1 MQSPPSETRAA
12 PPAPRFSARLRN
24 YRGVAHFRSAVSF
37 RGSNVKPNDP
47 HAGHGGCGGG
57 PQSGT
62 ASHLR
67 AKDFQM
73 ILCEGTAGN
82 SLHIGKAHSHK
93 ISEKNCSEAGPQH
106 SCPANNSKPA
116 LPRAFYLLCYLS
128 QLLAGIFDVC
138 LRFVG
143 ARRRAPMPSHRCR
156 HTASSSAPPLRLPK
170 MQGAPPAPRFSALLR
185 NYRGVAHFRSAVSFR
200 GSTGRQNKIKARV
213 AAGFSSFVLFRAI
226 TCGDS

>member
-1 MQSPPSETRAA
+1 MPSHRCRHTASSSAPPLRLSKMQGA
-12 PPAPRFSARLRN
+12 PPAPRFSALFRN

-93 ISEKNCSEAGPQH
+93 SARKNCSRALSSRLSATLISYVTDLYGM
-106 SCPANNSKPA
+106 ASKPHRYAEMTTLPARAHTRAERRGKTPYSAA
-116 LPRAFYLLCYLS
+116 L
-128 QLLAGIFDVC
+128 
-138 LRFVG
+138 
-143 ARRRAPMPSHRCR
+143 
-156 HTASSSAPPLRLPK
+156 SA
-170 MQGAPPAPRFSALLR
+170 A
-185 NYRGVAHFRSAVSFR
+185 AVS
-200 GSTGRQNKIKARV
+200 
-213 AAGFSSFVLFRAI
+213 AAAA
-226 TCGDS
+226 C

>member
-1 MQSPPSETRAA
+1 
-12 PPAPRFSARLRN
+12 
-24 YRGVAHFRSAVSF
+24 
-37 RGSNVKPNDP
+37 
-47 HAGHGGCGGG
+47 
-57 PQSGT
+57 
-62 ASHLR
+62 
-67 AKDFQM
+67 M

-156 HTASSSAPPLRLPK
+156 HTASSSVPPLRLSK
-170 MQGAPPAPRFSALLR
+170 MQGAPLLL
-185 NYRGVAHFRSAVSFR
+185 VSPLCSETIAVSLIF
-200 GSTGRQNKIKARV
+200 ARRFLF
-213 AAGFSSFVLFRAI
+213 AAAQANLKPALPRAFYLLCYLSQLLAGIFDVCLCCRLFGEAASATCHPAI
-226 TCGDS
+226 TCGDF